1 MSGTR
6 VALGD
11 VRHTYGAT
19 WAGVPRIDGGPGI
32 PTSINPLLFMF
43 DRLALRT
50 PFWGVLMILALSAAG
65 LSASASFEAVPSFVE
80 AAPLLSAAAL
90 IIAIAGWRLL
100 HRELLHRMQEDES
113 LRDRVRRLQDA
124 MQSNVDGMFLL
135 RAVRT
140 AAGEIAD
147 FEIADVNGSGAATLY
162 RTRDQLIGRRI
173 KEALPKAMADMLF
186 ERYVDAITL
195 RTPVVEELRVD
206 RRAVAASW
214 LFHQAAPT
222 ADGLA
227 VTVRDVSM
235 RKRDELRMRKACL
248 TDDLTRLYNR
258 RGFMTLADQ
267 HLRIARRQGKDAV
280 VMYVDMDDFK
290 ALNDNHGHAT
300 GDRALVAVSRL
311 LQNTV
316 RDCDVVARMG
326 GDEFTILALDADGV
340 GARAIQ
346 RRLDERLAL
355 FNASGELPMPLSL
368 TVGHTRVRPSDT
380 ASVSELLARAD
391 QLLYARKRRRQ
402 VTKVAEARQQQRAP
416 RRSPRLV
423 PVPVPAEVAAIARAA
438 AMALPNVSTPIGNA
452 VPAAVS
458 GTFLPTHAA

>member
-1 MSGTR
+1 M
-6 VALGD
+6 L
-11 VRHTYGAT
+11 
-19 WAGVPRIDGGPGI
+19 
-32 PTSINPLLFMF
+32 
-43 DRLALRT
+43 DRLALRP
-50 PFWGVLMILALSAAG
+50 PFWGVITFLAFAAVG
-65 LSASASFEAVPSFVE
+65 LSASASFDAVPNFVD

-100 HRELLHRMQEDES
+100 HRELLLRMRDDES

-140 AAGEIAD
+140 AEGEITD
-147 FEIADVNGSGAATLY
+147 FEIADVNSSGAATLY
-162 RTRDQLIGRRI
+162 RTREQLMGRRI
-173 KEALPKAMADMLF
+173 REALPTPVADMLF

-195 RTPVVEELRVD
+195 RTAVVEELRVD
-206 RRAVAASW
+206 RRAVAAGW

-227 VTVRDVSM
+227 VTVRDISV
-235 RKRDELRMRKACL
+235 RKREELRMRKACL

-258 RGFMTLADQ
+258 RGFMALAEQ
-267 HLRIARRQGKDAV
+267 HLRIARRQGKDSV

-290 ALNDNHGHAT
+290 QLNDHYGHAA
-300 GDRALVAVSRL
+300 GDRALMAVSRL
-311 LQNTV
+311 LRSTV

-326 GDEFTILALDADGV
+326 GDEFTILALDADV
-340 GARAIQ
+340 MGARAIQ
-346 RRLDERLAL
+346 KRLDERLAL

-380 ASVSELLARAD
+380 SSVIELLARAD

-402 VTKVAEARQQQRAP
+402 MTKAAESRHRERPTQRTPQRAP
-416 RRSPRLV
+416 RRAPQLA
-423 PVPVPAEVAAIARAA
+423 PVPIPAAVAAIARAA
-438 AMALPNVSTPIGNA
+438 AMALPNVAPPMSNA
-452 VPAAVS
+452 RPAVT
-458 GTFLPTHAA
+458 GTFLPTQAA

>member
-1 MSGTR
+1 
-6 VALGD
+6 
-11 VRHTYGAT
+11 
-19 WAGVPRIDGGPGI
+19 
-32 PTSINPLLFMF
+32 MF

-50 PFWGVLMILALSAAG
+50 SFWGVITIIALTAVGLTAG
-65 LSASASFEAVPSFVE
+65 PSVDWVPSFLD
-80 AAPLLSAAAL
+80 AAPWLSAAAL
-90 IIAIAGWRLL
+90 IVAIAGWRLL

-113 LRDRVRRLQDA
+113 LRDRIRRLQDA

-140 AAGEIAD
+140 VAGDITD
-147 FEIADVNGSGAATLY
+147 FEIVDVNSSGAATLY
-162 RTRDQLIGRRI
+162 RTREQLVGRRI
-173 KEALPKAMADMLF
+173 REELPTPMANMLF

-195 RTPVVEELRVD
+195 RTPVVEELRVN

-227 VTVRDVSM
+227 VTVRDVST
-235 RKRDELRMRKACL
+235 RKRDELRLRKACL

-258 RGFMTLADQ
+258 RGFMALAEQ

-290 ALNDNHGHAT
+290 QLNDSHGHAA

-326 GDEFTILALDADGV
+326 GDEFTILALDADGL

-380 ASVSELLARAD
+380 ASMSELLARAD
-391 QLLYARKRRRQ
+391 QLLYTRKRRRQ
-402 VTKVAEARQQQRAP
+402 LTKVSEASQQQRAP
-416 RRSPRLV
+416 KRVPRLV
-423 PVPVPAEVAAIARAA
+423 PIAIPAEVAAMARAA
-438 AMALPNVSTPIGNA
+438 AMALPNAASPTSPALAAAMSPQMANA
-452 VPAAVS
+452 LPAVS

>member
-1 MSGTR
+1 
-6 VALGD
+6 
-11 VRHTYGAT
+11 
-19 WAGVPRIDGGPGI
+19 
-32 PTSINPLLFMF
+32 MF

-50 PFWGVLMILALSAAG
+50 PFWGVIIVLALTAAG
-65 LSASASFEAVPSFVE
+65 LSASESVATVPTFVD

-100 HRELLHRMQEDES
+100 HRQLLQRMQEDET

-140 AAGEIAD
+140 TAGEITD
-147 FEIADVNGSGAATLY
+147 FEIADVNHSGAATLY
-162 RTRDQLIGRRI
+162 RTRDQLVGRRI
-173 KEALPKAMADMLF
+173 RNELAAPIADRLF
-186 ERYVDAITL
+186 ERYVDAMML

-227 VTVRDVSM
+227 VTVRDISTG
-235 RKRDELRMRKACL
+235 KRDELRMRKACL

-258 RGFMTLADQ
+258 RGFMTLAEQ

-280 VMYVDMDDFK
+280 VLYVDMDDFK
-290 ALNDNHGHAT
+290 QLNDRHGHAT
-300 GDRALVAVSRL
+300 GDRALIAVSRL

-326 GDEFTILALDADGV
+326 GDEFTILALDADTM

-346 RRLDERLAL
+346 KRLDEQIAL
-355 FNASGELPMPLSL
+355 FNASGELPMALSL
-368 TVGHTRVRPSDT
+368 TVGHTRVRPSDN

-402 VTKVAEARQQQRAP
+402 MTKVVEARQQHRTPRRAP
-416 RRSPRLV
+416 RL
-423 PVPVPAEVAAIARAA
+423 VPVPAEVAAIARAA
-438 AMALPNVSTPIGNA
+438 AMALPIGTAPLASTRP
-452 VPAAVS
+452 AVS

>member
-1 MSGTR
+1 
-6 VALGD
+6 
-11 VRHTYGAT
+11 
-19 WAGVPRIDGGPGI
+19 
-32 PTSINPLLFMF
+32 MF
-43 DRLALRT
+43 DRLALRP
-50 PFWGVLMILALSAAG
+50 PFWGVITILALAAAG
-65 LSASASFEAVPSFVE
+65 LSASASIDAVPGFVN

-90 IIAIAGWRLL
+90 LIGIAGWRLL

-140 AAGEIAD
+140 AAGEITD
-147 FEIADVNGSGAATLY
+147 FEIADVNSSGAATLY
-162 RTRDQLIGRRI
+162 RTRGQLVGRRI
-173 KEALPKAMADMLF
+173 REELPTRMADMLF

-227 VTVRDVSM
+227 VTVRDVSS
-235 RKRDELRMRKACL
+235 RKRDELRLRKACL

-258 RGFMTLADQ
+258 RGFMALAEQ
-267 HLRIARRQGKDAV
+267 HLRVARRQGKDTV

-290 ALNDNHGHAT
+290 QLNDRYGHAA
-300 GDRALVAVSRL
+300 GDRALMAVSRL

-326 GDEFTILALDADGV
+326 GDEFTILALDADRL

-346 RRLDERLAL
+346 KRLDERLAL
-355 FNASGELPMPLSL
+355 FNASGELPMALSL
-368 TVGHTRVRPSDT
+368 TVGHTCVRPSDT

-402 VTKVAEARQQQRAP
+402 MTKVAEANQQHRAP
-416 RRSPRLV
+416 RRTPRLA
-423 PVPVPAEVAAIARAA
+423 PMPVPAEVAAMARAA
-438 AMALPNVSTPIGNA
+438 AMALPNAAPPLSPVLSVAMSPQMANA
-452 VPAAVS
+452 LPAVT

>member
-1 MSGTR
+1 
-6 VALGD
+6 
-11 VRHTYGAT
+11 
-19 WAGVPRIDGGPGI
+19 
-32 PTSINPLLFMF
+32 MF

-50 PFWGVLMILALSAAG
+50 PFWGVITILAFAAAG
-65 LSASASFEAVPSFVE
+65 LSASASVDAVPNVVD

-90 IIAIAGWRLL
+90 IVAIAGWRLL

-113 LRDRVRRLQDA
+113 LRDRVRHLQDA

-140 AAGEIAD
+140 AAGEITD

-162 RTRDQLIGRRI
+162 KTREQLVGRRI
-173 KEALPKAMADMLF
+173 REALPTPMADMLF
-186 ERYVDAITL
+186 ERYVDAFTL
-195 RTPVVEELRVD
+195 RTAVVEELRVD

-227 VTVRDVSM
+227 VTVRDVSSH
-235 RKRDELRMRKACL
+235 KRDELRMRKACL

-258 RGFMTLADQ
+258 RGFMTLAEQ

-280 VMYVDMDDFK
+280 VMYVDMDEFK
-290 ALNDNHGHAT
+290 QLNDSHGHAT
-300 GDRALVAVSRL
+300 GDRALIAVSRL
-311 LQNTV
+311 LRSTV

-326 GDEFTILALDADGV
+326 GDEFTILALDADV
-340 GARAIQ
+340 MGARAIQ
-346 RRLDERLAL
+346 KRLDERLAL

-380 ASVSELLARAD
+380 SSVSELLARAD

-402 VTKVAEARQQQRAP
+402 MTKVAEARQREHAPQRAP
-416 RRSPRLV
+416 RRAPRLT
-423 PVPVPAEVAAIARAA
+423 PMPVPAEVAAIARAA
-438 AMALPNVSTPIGNA
+438 AMALPMASASMTSAVSSMASP
-452 VPAAVS
+452 AVS

>member
-1 MSGTR
+1 M
-6 VALGD
+6 L
-11 VRHTYGAT
+11 
-19 WAGVPRIDGGPGI
+19 
-32 PTSINPLLFMF
+32 
-43 DRLALRT
+43 DRLALRP
-50 PFWGVLMILALSAAG
+50 PFWGVITFLAFAAVG
-65 LSASASFEAVPSFVE
+65 LSASASFDAVPNFVD

-100 HRELLHRMQEDES
+100 HRELLLRMRDDES

-140 AAGEIAD
+140 AEGEITD
-147 FEIADVNGSGAATLY
+147 FEIADVNSSGAATLY
-162 RTRDQLIGRRI
+162 RTREQLMGLRI
-173 KEALPKAMADMLF
+173 REALPTPVADMLF

-195 RTPVVEELRVD
+195 RTTVVEELRVD
-206 RRAVAASW
+206 RRAVAAGW

-227 VTVRDVSM
+227 VTVRDISV
-235 RKRDELRMRKACL
+235 RKREELRMRKACL

-258 RGFMTLADQ
+258 RGFMALAEQ
-267 HLRIARRQGKDAV
+267 HLRIARRQGKDSV

-290 ALNDNHGHAT
+290 QLNDHYGHAA
-300 GDRALVAVSRL
+300 GDRALMAVSRL
-311 LQNTV
+311 LQSTV

-326 GDEFTILALDADGV
+326 GDEFTILALDADV
-340 GARAIQ
+340 MGARAIQ
-346 RRLDERLAL
+346 KRLDERLAL

-380 ASVSELLARAD
+380 SSVIELLARAD

-402 VTKVAEARQQQRAP
+402 MTKAAESRHRERPTQRTPQRAP
-416 RRSPRLV
+416 RRAPQLA
-423 PVPVPAEVAAIARAA
+423 PVPIPAAVAAIARAA
-438 AMALPNVSTPIGNA
+438 AMALPNVAPPMSNA
-452 VPAAVS
+452 RPAVT

>member
-1 MSGTR
+1 
-6 VALGD
+6 
-11 VRHTYGAT
+11 
-19 WAGVPRIDGGPGI
+19 
-32 PTSINPLLFMF
+32 MF

-50 PFWGVLMILALSAAG
+50 PFWGVIIIIALTAAG
-65 LSASASFEAVPSFVE
+65 VSAGQSVDRVPSFLD
-80 AAPLLSAAAL
+80 AAPWLSAAAL
-90 IIAIAGWRLL
+90 IVAIAGWRLL

-113 LRDRVRRLQDA
+113 LRDRIRRLQDA

-140 AAGEIAD
+140 AAGEIID
-147 FEIADVNGSGAATLY
+147 FEIADVNSSGAATLY
-162 RTRDQLIGRRI
+162 RTREQLVGRRI
-173 KEALPKAMADMLF
+173 REALPTPMADTLV
-186 ERYVDAITL
+186 ERYVDAITM
-195 RTPVVEELRVD
+195 RTPVVEELRVN

-227 VTVRDVSM
+227 VTVRDVSS
-235 RKRDELRMRKACL
+235 RKRDELRLRKACL
-248 TDDLTRLYNR
+248 TDDLTRLNNR
-258 RGFMTLADQ
+258 RGFMALAEQ

-290 ALNDNHGHAT
+290 QLNDRHGHAA

-326 GDEFTILALDADGV
+326 GDEFTILALDADGL

-346 RRLDERLAL
+346 KRLDERLAL
-355 FNASGELPMPLSL
+355 FNATGELPMPLSL

-380 ASVSELLARAD
+380 ASVNELLARAD

-402 VTKVAEARQQQRAP
+402 LTKMIEARQQHRTTRPA
-416 RRSPRLV
+416 PRLV
-423 PVPVPAEVAAIARAA
+423 PMPVPAEVAALARAA
-438 AMALPNVSTPIGNA
+438 AMALTSAAPPRSTARPAAMSAQLGNA
-452 VPAAVS
+452 LPDVI
-458 GTFLPTHAA
+458 GTFLPPHAA

>member
-1 MSGTR
+1 MS
-6 VALGD
+6 
-11 VRHTYGAT
+11 
-19 WAGVPRIDGGPGI
+19 
-32 PTSINPLLFMF
+32 
-43 DRLALRT
+43 DRLAVRT
-50 PFWGVLMILALSAAG
+50 PFWGVITILALAAVG
-65 LSASASFEAVPSFVE
+65 LSASASFGAVPSFVN

-100 HRELLHRMQEDES
+100 HRELLQRMQEDDS

-140 AAGEIAD
+140 AAGEITD
-147 FEIADVNGSGAATLY
+147 FEIADVNSSGAATLY
-162 RTRDQLIGRRI
+162 RTRDQLVGRRI
-173 KEALPKAMADMLF
+173 REELPTPMADMLF

-222 ADGLA
+222 TDGLA
-227 VTVRDVSM
+227 VTVRDVSS
-235 RKRDELRMRKACL
+235 RKRDELRLRKACL

-258 RGFMTLADQ
+258 RGFMALAEQ
-267 HLRIARRQGKDAV
+267 HLRIARRHGKDAV

-290 ALNDNHGHAT
+290 LLNDSHGHAA

-326 GDEFTILALDADGV
+326 GDEFTIFALDADGM

-346 RRLDERLAL
+346 KRLDERLAL

-391 QLLYARKRRRQ
+391 QLLCARKRRRQ
-402 VTKVAEARQQQRAP
+402 MTKVVEARQQHRTP
-416 RRSPRLV
+416 RPSPRLA
-423 PVPVPAEVAAIARAA
+423 PMSVPAEVAAMARAA
-438 AMALPNVSTPIGNA
+438 AMALPNAAPPMS
-452 VPAAVS
+452 PALSATMLPQMANTGPAVS

>member
-1 MSGTR
+1 
-6 VALGD
+6 
-11 VRHTYGAT
+11 
-19 WAGVPRIDGGPGI
+19 
-32 PTSINPLLFMF
+32 MF
-43 DRLALRT
+43 DHLALRT
-50 PFWGVLMILALSAAG
+50 PFWGVIILLALTAAG
-65 LSASASFEAVPSFVE
+65 LSASSSLDAIPTFTD

-100 HRELLHRMQEDES
+100 HRQLLQRMQEDAS

-140 AAGEIAD
+140 TAGEITD
-147 FEIADVNGSGAATLY
+147 FEIADVNDSGAATLY
-162 RTRDQLIGRRI
+162 RTRDQLVGRRI
-173 KEALPKAMADMLF
+173 RNDLAAPLADVLF

-206 RRAVAASW
+206 RREVAASW
-214 LFHQAAPT
+214 LSHQAAPT

-227 VTVRDVSM
+227 VTVRDIST

-258 RGFMTLADQ
+258 RGFMALAEQ
-267 HLRIARRQGKDAV
+267 HLRIARRQGTDAV
-280 VMYVDMDDFK
+280 VMYIDMDDFK
-290 ALNDNHGHAT
+290 QLNDSHGHAT

-316 RDCDVVARMG
+316 RDCDVIARMG
-326 GDEFTILALDADGV
+326 GDEFTILALDADAM

-346 RRLDERLAL
+346 KRLDEQLAL
-355 FNASGELPMPLSL
+355 FNASGELPMALSL

-380 ASVSELLARAD
+380 ASMSELLARAD
-391 QLLYARKRRRQ
+391 QLMYARKRRRQ
-402 VTKVAEARQQQRAP
+402 TAKVVDAPHLHRTPRRAP
-416 RRSPRLV
+416 RLVSVQV
-423 PVPVPAEVAAIARAA
+423 PVEVAAIARSA
-438 AMALPNVSTPIGNA
+438 AMALPLGTPSMSGA
-452 VPAAVS
+452 RPAVS
-458 GTFLPTHAA
+458 ATFRPTHAA

>member
-1 MSGTR
+1 
-6 VALGD
+6 
-11 VRHTYGAT
+11 
-19 WAGVPRIDGGPGI
+19 
-32 PTSINPLLFMF
+32 MF

-50 PFWGVLMILALSAAG
+50 PFWGVITILALTAAG
-65 LSASASFEAVPSFVE
+65 LSAGASFGVVPSFVD

-90 IIAIAGWRLL
+90 MVAIAGWRLL

-140 AAGEIAD
+140 AAGDITD
-147 FEIADVNGSGAATLY
+147 FEIADVNSSGAATLY
-162 RTRDQLIGRRI
+162 RTRDQLVGRRI
-173 KEALPKAMADMLF
+173 RETLPMPMADMLF

-227 VTVRDVSM
+227 VTVRDVSA
-235 RKRDELRMRKACL
+235 RKRDELRLRKACL

-258 RGFMTLADQ
+258 RGFMALAEQ
-267 HLRIARRQGKDAV
+267 HLRLARRQGKDTV

-290 ALNDNHGHAT
+290 QLNDSYGHAA
-300 GDRALVAVSRL
+300 GDRALMAVSRL
-311 LQNTV
+311 LQSTV

-326 GDEFTILALDADGV
+326 GDEFTILALDADRM

-346 RRLDERLAL
+346 KRIDERLAL
-355 FNASGELPMPLSL
+355 FNASGELPTALSL
-368 TVGHTRVRPSDT
+368 TVGHTRVRPGDT
-380 ASVSELLARAD
+380 ASVSELLDRAD
-391 QLLYARKRRRQ
+391 QLLYARKRRRL
-402 VTKVAEARQQQRAP
+402 VTKVVEASRQQRAT
-416 RRSPRLV
+416 RGMPRLA
-423 PVPVPAEVAAIARAA
+423 PMPIPAEVAAIARAA
-438 AMALPNVSTPIGNA
+438 AMALPNAAPPRSPALSVPMSPQMANA
-452 VPAAVS
+452 LPVVT

>member
-1 MSGTR
+1 M
-6 VALGD
+6 L
-11 VRHTYGAT
+11 
-19 WAGVPRIDGGPGI
+19 
-32 PTSINPLLFMF
+32 
-43 DRLALRT
+43 DRLALRP
-50 PFWGVLMILALSAAG
+50 PFWGVITFLAFAAVG
-65 LSASASFEAVPSFVE
+65 LSASASFDAVPNFVD

-100 HRELLHRMQEDES
+100 HRELLLRMRDDES

-140 AAGEIAD
+140 AEGEITD
-147 FEIADVNGSGAATLY
+147 FEIADVNSSGAATLY
-162 RTRDQLIGRRI
+162 RTREQLMGLRI
-173 KEALPKAMADMLF
+173 REALPTPVADMLF

-195 RTPVVEELRVD
+195 RTAVVEELRVD
-206 RRAVAASW
+206 RRAVAAGW

-227 VTVRDVSM
+227 VTVRDISV
-235 RKRDELRMRKACL
+235 RKREELRMRKACL

-258 RGFMTLADQ
+258 RGFMALAEQ
-267 HLRIARRQGKDAV
+267 HLRIARRQGKDSV

-290 ALNDNHGHAT
+290 QLNDHYGHAA
-300 GDRALVAVSRL
+300 GDRALMAVSRL
-311 LQNTV
+311 LQSTV

-326 GDEFTILALDADGV
+326 GDEFTILALDADV
-340 GARAIQ
+340 MGARAIQ
-346 RRLDERLAL
+346 KRLDERLAL

-380 ASVSELLARAD
+380 SSVIELLARAD

-402 VTKVAEARQQQRAP
+402 MTKAAESRHRERPTQRTPQRAP
-416 RRSPRLV
+416 RRAPQLA
-423 PVPVPAEVAAIARAA
+423 PVPIPAAVAAIARAA
-438 AMALPNVSTPIGNA
+438 AMALPNVAPPMSNA
-452 VPAAVS
+452 RPAVT

>member
-1 MSGTR
+1 M
-6 VALGD
+6 
-11 VRHTYGAT
+11 Y
-19 WAGVPRIDGGPGI
+19 
-32 PTSINPLLFMF
+32 

-50 PFWGVLMILALSAAG
+50 PFWGVITILALAAVG
-65 LSASASFEAVPSFVE
+65 LSASASLDAVPSFVD

-90 IIAIAGWRLL
+90 IVAIAGWRLL

-140 AAGEIAD
+140 VEGEITD
-147 FEIADVNGSGAATLY
+147 FEIADVNSSGAATLY
-162 RTRDQLIGRRI
+162 RTREQLVGRRI
-173 KEALPKAMADMLF
+173 REELPTALADMLF

-195 RTPVVEELRVD
+195 RTAVVEELRVD

-227 VTVRDVSM
+227 VTVRDVSS
-235 RKRDELRMRKACL
+235 RKRDELRLRRACL

-258 RGFMTLADQ
+258 RGFMALAEQ

-280 VMYVDMDDFK
+280 VMYVDMDEFK
-290 ALNDNHGHAT
+290 QLNDSHGHAT
-300 GDRALVAVSRL
+300 GDRALMAVSRL
-311 LQNTV
+311 LRSTV

-326 GDEFTILALDADGV
+326 GDEFTILALDADV
-340 GARAIQ
+340 MGARAIQ
-346 RRLDERLAL
+346 KRLDERLAL

-380 ASVSELLARAD
+380 SSVSELLARAD

-402 VTKVAEARQQQRAP
+402 MTKAAEARQREHAPQRAP
-416 RRSPRLV
+416 RRVPQLSPM
-423 PVPVPAEVAAIARAA
+423 PVPAEVAAIARAA
-438 AMALPNVSTPIGNA
+438 AMALPNAAPPMPSSLAVMTPPA
-452 VPAAVS
+452 VA

>member
-1 MSGTR
+1 
-6 VALGD
+6 
-11 VRHTYGAT
+11 
-19 WAGVPRIDGGPGI
+19 
-32 PTSINPLLFMF
+32 MF

-50 PFWGVLMILALSAAG
+50 PFWGVITILALAAVG
-65 LSASASFEAVPSFVE
+65 LSASASLDAVPSFVD

-90 IIAIAGWRLL
+90 VVAIAGWRLL
-100 HRELLHRMQEDES
+100 HRELLHRMQEDAS

-140 AAGEIAD
+140 VEGEITD
-147 FEIADVNGSGAATLY
+147 FEIADVNSSGAATLY
-162 RTRDQLIGRRI
+162 RTREQLVGRRI
-173 KEALPKAMADMLF
+173 REELPPALADMLF

-195 RTPVVEELRVD
+195 RTAVVEELRVD

-227 VTVRDVSM
+227 VTVRDVSS

-258 RGFMTLADQ
+258 RGFMALAEQ

-280 VMYVDMDDFK
+280 VMYVDMDEFK
-290 ALNDNHGHAT
+290 QLNDSHGHAT
-300 GDRALVAVSRL
+300 GDRALMAVSRL
-311 LQNTV
+311 LRSTV

-326 GDEFTILALDADGV
+326 GDEFTILALDADV
-340 GARAIQ
+340 MGARAIQ
-346 RRLDERLAL
+346 KRLDERLAL

-380 ASVSELLARAD
+380 SSVSELLARAD

-402 VTKVAEARQQQRAP
+402 MTKVAEARQRERTPQRTP
-416 RRSPRLV
+416 RRVPQLSPM
-423 PVPVPAEVAAIARAA
+423 PVPAEVAAIARAA
-438 AMALPNVSTPIGNA
+438 AMALPNVASP
-452 VPAAVS
+452 VVS

>member
-1 MSGTR
+1 MP
-6 VALGD
+6 A
-11 VRHTYGAT
+11 
-19 WAGVPRIDGGPGI
+19 
-32 PTSINPLLFMF
+32 
-43 DRLALRT
+43 RLALRT
-50 PFWGVLMILALSAAG
+50 PFWGVITLLALAAAG
-65 LSASASFEAVPSFVE
+65 LSASASIEAVPSFVD
-80 AAPLLSAAAL
+80 AAPLLSTAAL

-100 HRELLHRMQEDES
+100 HRELLTRMQEDAS

-124 MQSNVDGMFLL
+124 MQSNVDGIFLL

-140 AAGEIAD
+140 ADGDITD

-162 RTRDQLIGRRI
+162 RTREQLVGRRI
-173 KEALPKAMADMLF
+173 REALPTPMADMLF

-195 RTPVVEELRVD
+195 RTAVVEELRVD

-222 ADGLA
+222 SDGLA
-227 VTVRDVSM
+227 VTVRDVSS

-248 TDDLTRLYNR
+248 TDDLTHLYNR
-258 RGFMTLADQ
+258 RGFMTLAEQ

-290 ALNDNHGHAT
+290 QLNDNYGHAA
-300 GDRALVAVSRL
+300 GDRALMAVSRL
-311 LQNTV
+311 LQSTV

-326 GDEFTILALDADGV
+326 GDEFTILALDADV
-340 GARAIQ
+340 MGARAIQ
-346 RRLDERLAL
+346 KRLDERLTL

-380 ASVSELLARAD
+380 SSLSELLARAD

-402 VTKVAEARQQQRAP
+402 MTQAAESRQREHAPQRTK
-416 RRSPRLV
+416 RRV
-423 PVPVPAEVAAIARAA
+423 PPLTPMPIPAEVAVIARAA
-438 AMALPNVSTPIGNA
+438 AMALPNGSPPMSSSLAVLTPS
-452 VPAAVS
+452 AVS

>member
-1 MSGTR
+1 M
-6 VALGD
+6 L
-11 VRHTYGAT
+11 
-19 WAGVPRIDGGPGI
+19 
-32 PTSINPLLFMF
+32 

-50 PFWGVLMILALSAAG
+50 PFWGVIIILAFAAVG
-65 LSASASFEAVPSFVE
+65 LSASASFDGVPSFVD

-90 IIAIAGWRLL
+90 LIAIAGWHLL
-100 HRELLHRMQEDES
+100 HRELVLRMREDES
-113 LRDRVRRLQDA
+113 LRDRVRRLHDA
-124 MQSNVDGMFLL
+124 MHSNVDGMFLL

-140 AAGEIAD
+140 AEGEITD

-162 RTRDQLIGRRI
+162 RTREQLMGRRI
-173 KEALPKAMADMLF
+173 REELPTPMADMLF

-195 RTPVVEELRVD
+195 RTAVVEELRVD

-227 VTVRDVSM
+227 VTVRDVSV

-258 RGFMTLADQ
+258 RGFMTLAEQ
-267 HLRIARRQGKDAV
+267 HLRIARRQGKDSV

-290 ALNDNHGHAT
+290 QLNDSHGHAA
-300 GDRALVAVSRL
+300 GDRALMAVSRL
-311 LQNTV
+311 LRSTV

-326 GDEFTILALDADGV
+326 GDEFTILALDADV
-340 GARAIQ
+340 MGARAIQ
-346 RRLDERLAL
+346 KRLDERLAL
-355 FNASGELPMPLSL
+355 FNASGELPMALSL

-380 ASVSELLARAD
+380 SSVTELLARAD

-402 VTKVAEARQQQRAP
+402 MTKVAESRQRARTPQRAP
-416 RRSPRLV
+416 RRTPQLT
-423 PVPVPAEVAAIARAA
+423 PVPIPAEVAAIARAA
-438 AMALPNVSTPIGNA
+438 AMALPNAAPPMSAALTA
-452 VPAAVS
+452 MAPAMSNTMPAVS

>member
-1 MSGTR
+1 M
-6 VALGD
+6 L
-11 VRHTYGAT
+11 
-19 WAGVPRIDGGPGI
+19 
-32 PTSINPLLFMF
+32 

-50 PFWGVLMILALSAAG
+50 PFWGVITFLAFAAVG
-65 LSASASFEAVPSFVE
+65 LSASASFDAVPNFVD

-100 HRELLHRMQEDES
+100 HRELLLRMRDDES

-140 AAGEIAD
+140 AEGEITD
-147 FEIADVNGSGAATLY
+147 FEIADVNSSGAATLY
-162 RTRDQLIGRRI
+162 RTREQLMGRRI
-173 KEALPKAMADMLF
+173 REALPTPVADMLF

-195 RTPVVEELRVD
+195 RTAVVEELRVD
-206 RRAVAASW
+206 RRAVAAGW

-227 VTVRDVSM
+227 VTVRDISV
-235 RKRDELRMRKACL
+235 RKREELRMRKACL

-258 RGFMTLADQ
+258 RGFMALAEQ
-267 HLRIARRQGKDAV
+267 HLRIARRQGKDSV

-290 ALNDNHGHAT
+290 QLNDHYGHAA
-300 GDRALVAVSRL
+300 GDRALMAVSRL
-311 LQNTV
+311 LQSTV

-326 GDEFTILALDADGV
+326 GDEFTILALDADV
-340 GARAIQ
+340 MGARAIQ
-346 RRLDERLAL
+346 KRLDERLAL

-380 ASVSELLARAD
+380 SSVIELLARAD

-402 VTKVAEARQQQRAP
+402 MTKAAESRHRERPTQRTPQRAP
-416 RRSPRLV
+416 RRAPQLA
-423 PVPVPAEVAAIARAA
+423 PVPIPAAVAAIARAA
-438 AMALPNVSTPIGNA
+438 AMALPNVAPPMSNA
-452 VPAAVS
+452 RPAVT

>member
-1 MSGTR
+1 MY
-6 VALGD
+6 A
-11 VRHTYGAT
+11 
-19 WAGVPRIDGGPGI
+19 
-32 PTSINPLLFMF
+32 
-43 DRLALRT
+43 RLALRT
-50 PFWGVLMILALSAAG
+50 PFWGVITILALAAVG
-65 LSASASFEAVPSFVE
+65 LSASASLDAVPDFVD

-90 IIAIAGWRLL
+90 IVAIAGWRLL

-140 AAGEIAD
+140 AAGEITD
-147 FEIADVNGSGAATLY
+147 FEIADVNSSGAATLY
-162 RTRDQLIGRRI
+162 RTRAQLLGCRI
-173 KEALPKAMADMLF
+173 REELPTPMADMLF

-195 RTPVVEELRVD
+195 RTAVVEELRVD

-227 VTVRDVSM
+227 VTVRDVSS
-235 RKRDELRMRKACL
+235 RKRDELRLRKACL

-258 RGFMTLADQ
+258 RGFMTLAEQ

-280 VMYVDMDDFK
+280 VMYVDMDEFK
-290 ALNDNHGHAT
+290 QLNDRHGHAA
-300 GDRALVAVSRL
+300 GDRALMAVSRL
-311 LQNTV
+311 LRSTV

-326 GDEFTILALDADGV
+326 GDEFTILALDADV
-340 GARAIQ
+340 MGARAIQ
-346 RRLDERLAL
+346 KRLDERLAL

-380 ASVSELLARAD
+380 SSVSELLARAD

-402 VTKVAEARQQQRAP
+402 MTKVAEERQRERTPQRAP
-416 RRSPRLV
+416 RRAPQLSPM
-423 PVPVPAEVAAIARAA
+423 PVPAEVAAIARAA
-438 AMALPNVSTPIGNA
+438 AMALPHAAPPMSSSLATMTPPA
-452 VPAAVS
+452 VA

>member
-1 MSGTR
+1 
-6 VALGD
+6 
-11 VRHTYGAT
+11 
-19 WAGVPRIDGGPGI
+19 
-32 PTSINPLLFMF
+32 MF

-50 PFWGVLMILALSAAG
+50 PFWGTITILALAAAG
-65 LSASASFEAVPSFVE
+65 LSASASFDAVPSFVD
-80 AAPLLSAAAL
+80 AAPLLAAAAL
-90 IIAIAGWRLL
+90 VIAIAGWRLL
-100 HRELLHRMQEDES
+100 HRALRQRMQEDES
-113 LRDRVRRLQDA
+113 LRDRVHRLQDA
-124 MQSNVDGMFLL
+124 MQSNVDGIFLL

-140 AAGEIAD
+140 AAGEITD
-147 FEIADVNGSGAATLY
+147 FEIADVNSSGAATLY
-162 RTRDQLIGRRI
+162 RTRDQLLGRRI
-173 KEALPKAMADMLF
+173 REELPTPLADMLF
-186 ERYVDAITL
+186 ARYVDAIML
-195 RTPVVEELRVD
+195 RTPLVEELRVD
-206 RRAVAASW
+206 RRVVAASW

-227 VTVRDVSM
+227 VTVRDVSS

-258 RGFMTLADQ
+258 RGFMTLAEQ

-290 ALNDNHGHAT
+290 QLNDSHGHAA

-326 GDEFTILALDADGV
+326 GDEFTILALDADGM

-346 RRLDERLAL
+346 KRLDERLIL
-355 FNASGELPMPLSL
+355 FNASGELPMALSL

-402 VTKVAEARQQQRAP
+402 ITKIAEARQHARTQERTQERTP
-416 RRSPRLV
+416 RRTMRLT
-423 PVPVPAEVAAIARAA
+423 PMPVPAEVAAIARAA
-438 AMALPNVSTPIGNA
+438 AMALPHVAPPLATLSSAMSPQLLSAI
-452 VPAAVS
+452 PAVS

>member
-1 MSGTR
+1 
-6 VALGD
+6 
-11 VRHTYGAT
+11 
-19 WAGVPRIDGGPGI
+19 
-32 PTSINPLLFMF
+32 MF

-50 PFWGVLMILALSAAG
+50 PFWGVLILLSLIAAG
-65 LSASASFEAVPSFVE
+65 LSASASIGAVSASVD

-100 HRELLHRMQEDES
+100 HRQLLQRMQEDAS

-124 MQSNVDGMFLL
+124 MQANVDGMFLL

-140 AAGEIAD
+140 TAGEITD
-147 FEIADVNGSGAATLY
+147 FEIADVNDSGAATLY

-173 KEALPKAMADMLF
+173 RNDLAAPLADVLF

-206 RRAVAASW
+206 RREVAASW

-227 VTVRDVSM
+227 VTVRDIST
-235 RKRDELRMRKACL
+235 RKRDELRLRKACL

-258 RGFMTLADQ
+258 RGFMALAEQ
-267 HLRIARRQGKDAV
+267 HLRIARRQGTDAV
-280 VMYVDMDDFK
+280 VMYIDMDDFK
-290 ALNDNHGHAT
+290 QLNDCHGHAT

-316 RDCDVVARMG
+316 RDCDVIARMG
-326 GDEFTILALDADGV
+326 GDEFTILAIDADAM

-346 RRLDERLAL
+346 KRLDEQLAL
-355 FNASGELPMPLSL
+355 LNASGELPMALSL
-368 TVGHTRVRPSDT
+368 TVGHTRVRPGDT
-380 ASVSELLARAD
+380 ASMSELLARAD
-391 QLLYARKRRRQ
+391 QLMYARKRRRQ
-402 VTKVAEARQQQRAP
+402 TAKVVDAGHQHRTSRRA
-416 RRSPRLV
+416 PRLV
-423 PVPVPAEVAAIARAA
+423 PVQVPVEVAAIARSA
-438 AMALPNVSTPIGNA
+438 AMARPLGTPSMS
-452 VPAAVS
+452 AARPIVAA
-458 GTFLPTHAA
+458 TFLPTHVA